1 MTEKEKMVTKKLYDA
16 NYDETLY
23 KERTEAKNLCYDY
36 NQLRPSDEENQRIIL
51 KKLLGKTGENFC
63 ITAPFWCDYGYNIE
77 IGENFYSNHNL
88 VILDGGKVT
97 FGDNV
102 FIAPDCGFHTADIQ
116 LMRLEEIK
124 GWNTHI
130 RSQLETMCGSEPV
143 CR

>member
-63 ITAPFWCDYGYNIE
+63 ITAPFGAITDT
-77 IGENFYSNHNL
+77 
-88 VILDGGKVT
+88 ILRSGRI
-97 FGDNV
+97 
-102 FIAPDCGFHTADIQ
+102 FIPI
-116 LMRLEEIK
+116 II
-124 GWNTHI
+124 W
-130 RSQLETMCGSEPV
+130 
-143 CR
+143 

>member
-77 IGENFYSNHNL
+77 IGE
-88 VILDGGKVT
+88 I
-97 FGDNV
+97 
-102 FIAPDCGFHTADIQ
+102 FIPI
-116 LMRLEEIK
+116 II
-124 GWNTHI
+124 W
-130 RSQLETMCGSEPV
+130 
-143 CR
+143 

>member
-63 ITAPFWCDYGYNIE
+63 ITAPFWCDYDT
-77 IGENFYSNHNL
+77 
-88 VILDGGKVT
+88 ILRSERI
-97 FGDNV
+97 
-102 FIAPDCGFHTADIQ
+102 FIPI
-116 LMRLEEIK
+116 II
-124 GWNTHI
+124 W
-130 RSQLETMCGSEPV
+130 
-143 CR
+143 